1 MFPLG
6 CRPRLLLGEVVITK
20 QASAVI
26 SNEDVQGAL
35 RRVTHGDWGEIRGDD
50 VTQNEKALQDGGCL
64 LAVFR
69 SANGTAFWVIT
80 EIKLSVTTVI
90 LPEEY

>member
-6 CRPRLLLGEVVITK
+6 CRPRLLHGEIVITK

-26 SNEDVQGAL
+26 SNEDIQDAL
-35 RRVTHGDWGEIRGDD
+35 RRITRGDWGEVGEDD
-50 VTQNEKALQDGGCL
+50 AMQNEEALQNGGL
-64 LAVFR
+64 LLSAFR

-80 EIKLSVTTVI
+80 EIKRSVTTVI